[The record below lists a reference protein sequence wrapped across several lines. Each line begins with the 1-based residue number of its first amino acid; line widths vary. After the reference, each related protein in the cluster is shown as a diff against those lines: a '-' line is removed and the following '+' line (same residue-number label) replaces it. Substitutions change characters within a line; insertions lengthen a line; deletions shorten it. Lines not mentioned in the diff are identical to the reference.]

1 MPERT
6 VPERALKDRLR
17 EEYFDLLPD
26 IRRVARHL
34 ETEIRHRLLPISGRL
49 DKYEQI
55 TVEARIKV
63 CESALDKVL
72 REEEGRTFDQTKT
85 QTLRDLKD
93 LAGVRVLVF
102 PRSHLDEID
111 LALQPIFEVPTADPI
126 LGDGGERLALK
137 YWCYCPQASS
147 EIPGEYQIVPMLTRL
162 FWTVEHSAIYK
173 PSPRLKDAV
182 RAPGIRL
189 LRQKVLE
196 ALGAFEEEFERLVR
210 EESSL

>member
-6 VPERALKDRLR
+6 VRDRLR

-26 IRRVARHL
+26 IRRLAEHL
-34 ETEIRHRLLPISGRL
+34 ETEIRHRLLPISGKL

-55 TVEARIKV
+55 TVEARIKE

-72 REEEGRTFDQTKT
+72 RQQEGRTFDQAKA

-102 PRSHLDEID
+102 PKSRLDEID
-111 LALQPIFEVPTADPI
+111 LALQPVFESPTADPI

-137 YWCYCPQASS
+137 YWGYCPDASRK
-147 EIPGEYQIVPMLTRL
+147 IPSEYQIVPMLTGL

-182 RAPGIRL
+182 RDAGIRG
-189 LRQKVLE
+189 LRQTALQ

-210 EESSL
+210 DERSS